1 MTDNQFLSIINKMAA
16 ENRLRLTGL
25 ERPALPPEEVSADAL
40 AAWAALLEGCV
51 KHGVKLADD
60 RWSRVVI
67 KQDKPVTVFALDG
80 TRSTAPDSDFRI
92 GLHLL
97 MRILEKD
104 PSS

>member
-1 MTDNQFLSIINKMAA
+1 MTDYQFLSIVNKMAA
-16 ENRLRLTGL
+16 ENRLRLTGPGH
-25 ERPALPPEEVSADAL
+25 PAFLPEEVSAEAL

-60 RWSRVVI
+60 RWSRLVI

-80 TRSTAPDSDFRI
+80 TRSTVPDSDFRI